1 MIGAIRFFYN
11 LLFPLVLLAML
22 PAFILRMVRR
32 GQYRHKFWQR
42 FAIYSPGVRA
52 KIADTGRL
60 WIHAVSVGEVN
71 IALKLIHEFRA
82 AEPDAS
88 FVLSTTTS
96 TGFKLAATR
105 KTSWLEPIYNP
116 LDFLPIARRAVRLIR
131 PRLLILIE
139 AEVWP
144 NIVCEASRIGARAI
158 LANTRLSHRSEKR
171 FRLARAITAP
181 IFNQLDTLCLQEEA
195 DRPRWLALGI
205 EPEKLRV
212 TGSIKFDDAANAPR
226 PARDFRPVL
235 DSLGIPPEAP
245 VLLGGSTF
253 PGEEK
258 ILAETLC
265 SLRRKFP
272 NLFLVLVPRHQE
284 RGESVAREL
293 ASLGFTVARR
303 SRPDGTQRPD
313 ILLVDTTGELASWY
327 LLATAVF
334 IGKSLCARGGQN
346 PAEAITARAPVVFGP
361 DMQNFETLAE
371 TLLRENAAIQIH
383 DPASLENA
391 LARLLD
397 SPALRESMV
406 QRAAKSL
413 LAHRGAT
420 RRTIDILRATLTKS
434 SGSN

>member
-11 LLFPLVLLAML
+11 LLFPAVLLAML

-52 KIADTGRL
+52 KIADTGRI

-144 NIVCEASRIGARAI
+144 NIVCEARRIGAHAI

-226 PARDFRPVL
+226 PVRDFRPVL

-265 SLRRKFP
+265 SLCRKFP

-284 RGESVAREL
+284 RGESVAR
-293 ASLGFTVARR
+293 
-303 SRPDGTQRPD
+303 
-313 ILLVDTTGELASWY
+313 
-327 LLATAVF
+327 
-334 IGKSLCARGGQN
+334 
-346 PAEAITARAPVVFGP
+346 
-361 DMQNFETLAE
+361 
-371 TLLRENAAIQIH
+371 
-383 DPASLENA
+383 
-391 LARLLD
+391 
-397 SPALRESMV
+397 
-406 QRAAKSL
+406 
-413 LAHRGAT
+413 
-420 RRTIDILRATLTKS
+420 
-434 SGSN
+434 